1 MDAYLVLLGRRNV
14 LPVLAFLKH
23 LEAAAVGPAC
33 ICVARSQDSSK
44 EWLAIQQR
52 AQAGLQDSLELDA
65 IDANKITETVRR
77 WAHGYDG
84 VYLHYTGGT
93 MAMAIHAM
101 AALGDKLRGRS
112 YLAADTRQILS
123 DTGELCSD
131 ARRLLSF
138 PPAEI
143 VGLHGYHNVKSS
155 QGITEEQTKASVQ
168 VLREFLTD
176 ASFADEIRRLR
187 KSYGTEPNPAARK
200 CFASGDPIS
209 PDPDLHAQLLGSF
222 GDNALRCL
230 VRYDFLEYA
239 VFGFCRQHCGGAVH
253 SMRVDFRPRDAEI
266 DVVFQLGYEMWCVS
280 CTTDSS
286 LELCYHKGAEVLY
299 HARNFGGDGARAV
312 LICLANQTKKDEL
325 ERLLARNLGTTSPIV
340 RVWGRA
346 EVERLENTIR
356 ELFKHEE
363 ILP

>member
-14 LPVLAFLKH
+14 LPVLAFLKY
-23 LEAAAVGPAC
+23 LESSGFSPDR

-44 EWLAIQQR
+44 EWLAIRQR

-65 IDANKITETVRR
+65 IDADKITGTVRR
-77 WAHGYDG
+77 WAHAYDG

-93 MAMAIHAM
+93 MAMAIHAI

-138 PPAEI
+138 PPAGI
-143 VGLHGYHNVKSS
+143 VGLHGYHNVESS
-155 QGITEEQTKASVQ
+155 QGITEEQTKASVL

-187 KSYGTEPNPAARK
+187 ESCGPEPNSAARK

-209 PDPDLHAQLLGSF
+209 HDLDLHAQFLAAF
-222 GDNALRCL
+222 HTKALERL

-239 VFGFCRQHCGGAVH
+239 VFGYCRLHCASAVH
-253 SMRVDFRPRDAEI
+253 SMKFRPRKAEI
-266 DVVFQLGYEMWCVS
+266 DVVFHLGYELWCVS

-286 LELCYHKGAEVLY
+286 LEFCYHKGAEVLY
-299 HARNFGGDGARAV
+299 HARNFGGDGARAI
-312 LICLANQTKKDEL
+312 LLCLADPSTKEEL
-325 ERLLARNLGTTSPIV
+325 QRLLTRNLGTISPII

-346 EVERLENTIR
+346 EVESLEPTIGK
-356 ELFKHEE
+356 LFKLEE
-363 ILP
+363 IRP